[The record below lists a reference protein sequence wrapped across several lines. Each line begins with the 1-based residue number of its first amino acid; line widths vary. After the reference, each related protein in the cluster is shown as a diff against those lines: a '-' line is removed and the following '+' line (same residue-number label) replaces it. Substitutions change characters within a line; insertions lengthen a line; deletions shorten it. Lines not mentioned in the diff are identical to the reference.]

1 MTIGKRL
8 KQARKTAKMTQQM
21 LANLSGVSQTRI
33 SGLES
38 GLQSSSSFVPEL
50 ANALGVDIT
59 WLKTGVD
66 SKNNKPII
74 SALELKIIELLRQ
87 LDPEE
92 LAREVAYLQK
102 LAARKDILNTI

>member
-1 MTIGKRL
+1 MTMGQRL
-8 KQARKTAKMTQQM
+8 KKARKEAKMTQQL
-21 LANLSGVSQTRI
+21 LANLSGVAQTRI
-33 SGLES
+33 SALES
-38 GLQSSSSFVPEL
+38 GLQATSSFSVEL

-59 WLKTGVD
+59 WLKTGVG
-66 SKNNKPII
+66 SETNKPII

-102 LAARKDILNTI
+102 LVARKDILNTI